1 MSTKTIVADF
11 TNPDVLPRVV
21 KEIEH
26 LNIDIG
32 VLVNNVG
39 MLGPHHMPFLELDQ
53 EMVTGMVNVNILSAT
68 VLCHSLLPK
77 MKKKG
82 KGAVIIVSSTL
93 NYFLGPYLAV
103 YTATK
108 HYLTA
113 FAQSIA
119 LEYAGTG
126 ITIQCVEPGPV
137 KTAMIQY
144 FQEVSIFNDY
154 IALTRNFNI

>member
-1 MSTKTIVADF
+1 MNVLLISRNQGKLDNLANEIYNTYGVSTKTIVADF

-39 MLGPHHMPFLELDQ
+39 MLGPHHMPFVELDQ
-53 EMVTGMVNVNILSAT
+53 EMVTGMVNVNILTAT

-82 KGAVIIVSSTL
+82 KGAVIIVSSV
-93 NYFLGPYLAV
+93 A
-103 YTATK
+103 
-108 HYLTA
+108 
-113 FAQSIA
+113 
-119 LEYAGTG
+119 
-126 ITIQCVEPGPV
+126 
-137 KTAMIQY
+137 
-144 FQEVSIFNDY
+144 
-154 IALTRNFNI
+154 